1 VNKLREIM
9 DEVVKEVVRQEPNPK
24 LRKPKV
30 DRVKRSIDTTYT
42 GERDRGRKR

>member
-1 VNKLREIM
+1 MNQYKEIM
-9 DEVVKEVVRQEPNPK
+9 NEVIKEVVRQEPNPK

-30 DRVKRSIDTTYT
+30 ERVKRSIDTTYT